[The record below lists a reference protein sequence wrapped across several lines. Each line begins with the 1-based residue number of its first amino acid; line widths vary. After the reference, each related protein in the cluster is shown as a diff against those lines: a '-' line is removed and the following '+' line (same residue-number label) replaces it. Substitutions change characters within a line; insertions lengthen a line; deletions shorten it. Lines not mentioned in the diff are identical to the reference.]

1 MRKRSLSRAY
11 YTRELFGLFILG
23 FALYFRTD
31 NFREIII
38 KLLQV
43 YMTPPVKGKEK
54 KERKYKYAQFEINE
68 LKSNSDNINIVSWW
82 TELKLIYMW

>member
-1 MRKRSLSRAY
+1 MAFYVRKRSLSCAY
-11 YTRELFGLFILG
+11 YTRDLFGLFILG
-23 FALYFRTD
+23 FALQFRTD

-54 KERKYKYAQFEINE
+54 KERKYKYAQIEINE
-68 LKSNSDNINIVSWW
+68 LKSNSDNINIVS
-82 TELKLIYMW
+82 

>member
-1 MRKRSLSRAY
+1 MAFYVRKRYLSCAY
-11 YTRELFGLFILG
+11 YTRDLFGLFILG

-43 YMTPPVKGKEK
+43 YMTPPAQGKEK
-54 KERKYKYAQFEINE
+54 KENVNV
-68 LKSNSDNINIVSWW
+68 L
-82 TELKLIYMW
+82 ELKLTNLNLIVIT